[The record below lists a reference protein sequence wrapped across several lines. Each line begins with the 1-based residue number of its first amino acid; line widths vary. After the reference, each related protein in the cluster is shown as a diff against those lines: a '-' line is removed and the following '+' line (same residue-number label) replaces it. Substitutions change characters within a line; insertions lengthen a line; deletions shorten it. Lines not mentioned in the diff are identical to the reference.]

1 MATKTFRLLPPWRV
15 LLKRFFE
22 PCLPNAFRS
31 FRQYCNLIFEGPYS
45 TKSEREKV
53 TFLLLWTGRHGID
66 LYNSWTWNS
75 PEDKHKLDA
84 VWKKFSDHIE
94 PKVNAYL
101 ARFQLCQLKQHSD
114 EAVDDFIA
122 RCRVAAAKCKFADI
136 VEMNTRLIEQLII
149 GTQHDYVRGKLLERG
164 DGLASLDE
172 AMDIARTF
180 ETTKANV
187 AQFQSYGSSSSSSAT
202 VHGLRRETTHE
213 GCTRCGRRHP
223 AQGFCPAKGST
234 CRRCG
239 RKNHWD
245 IVCTETDQT
254 AEKES
259 RHHGYQRSSRG
270 AAKSSHVRGKAMVS
284 TIDECPDVDADS
296 MVFETI
302 SMNMDSMGDAQ
313 NSARDQ
319 VFVNLALRDVT
330 WNGRQTELRAK
341 VNTGAQ
347 ANVLPLRIYQ
357 KMFPDRMDKDGQ
369 PIRNFLEKSSVRLVS
384 YGGTLINQLGVCTLT
399 CTYQQTRRKT
409 RFFVTD
415 ALGPAI
421 IGLPSLEAFKIISL
435 NCEIKEAVTTP
446 VAGIHPQFTGDVIT
460 RLKTATQQDEEL
472 TVLREVI
479 SQGWPDQ
486 RKEAPT
492 AVHGYWNYR
501 DELAIEDGLI
511 VKCECIVIPRSMIQ
525 DILEQLHSAHQGGE
539 KMKLR
544 ARSTV
549 FWTGITKDIDNTV
562 SRCTQCPESQPR
574 QRREPMSPSEVPPRA
589 WHTVGGDLF
598 TLNGEYLVVVD
609 YYSKYQFVFKLSS
622 TESYSIVEKLKS
634 LFSEQGIHMI
644 LRTGNGPQFVSHKF
658 QKFAEEFGFQHTTS
672 SPYHPHGNGFIESQ
686 VKIVKQALS
695 KALKNGQDPALALLC
710 LRATPIDQVSSS
722 PAEILLG
729 RRIQDNLPR
738 RFNRKPEDDQHYQRL
753 HERQEELKRSFD
765 QHVRPLP
772 MVVPGQS
779 VNVRNPLTSR
789 WEAGKVTDVL
799 SHRSIEVDL
808 EKGSHVRRNR
818 ADIRE
823 SSVSRQPEATVSS
836 PVKTLEETESS
847 PTHEPETRTTPDS
860 SYTTRSGRVVKQ
872 PVKLDL

>member
-1 MATKTFRLLPPWRV
+1 MSSGFATPSLNWETPDI
-15 LLKRFFE
+15 
-22 PCLPNAFRS
+22 PNAFRS

-45 TKSEREKV
+45 AKSEREKV

-101 ARFQLCQLKQHSD
+101 ARFQLSQLKQHSD

-164 DGLASLDE
+164 DGLASLEE

-180 ETTKANV
+180 ETTKAHV

-254 AEKES
+254 AEKEG

-270 AAKSSHVRGKAMVS
+270 AAKSSHVRGKATVS

-302 SMNMDSMGDAQ
+302 SMHMDSMGDAQ

-319 VFVNLALRDVT
+319 AFVNLALRDVI
-330 WNGRQTELRAK
+330 WNGRQMELRAK
-341 VNTGAQ
+341 VDTGAQ
-347 ANVLPLRIYQ
+347 GNVLPLRIYQ
-357 KMFPDRMDKDGQ
+357 KMFPDRVDKGGQ

-384 YGGTLINQLGVCTLT
+384 YGGTLINQIGVCTLT

-415 ALGPAI
+415 APGPAI

-435 NCEIKEAVTTP
+435 NCEIKETVTRS

-511 VKCECIVIPRSMIQ
+511 VKGECIVIPRSMIP

-589 WHTVGGDLF
+589 WHTVGADLF

-609 YYSKYQFVFKLSS
+609 YYSKYPFVFKLSS
-622 TESYSIVEKLKS
+622 TERYSIVEKLKN
-634 LFSEQGIHMI
+634 LFSEQGIPAI

-658 QKFAEEFGFQHTTS
+658 QRFAEEFGFQHTTS

-695 KALKNGQDPALALLC
+695 KALKNGQDPAMALLC
-710 LRATPIDQVSSS
+710 LRTTPIDQVSSS

-753 HERQEELKRSFD
+753 HECQEEQKRSFD

-779 VNVRNPLTSR
+779 RQP
-789 WEAGKVTDVL
+789 EVTV
-799 SHRSIEVDL
+799 SSPVKTIE
-808 EKGSHVRRNR
+808 ETES
-818 ADIRE
+818 E
-823 SSVSRQPEATVSS
+823 SSVSMQPEATVSS
-836 PVKTLEETESS
+836 PVKTLEETESESSVSMQPEATVSSPIKTLEETESS
-847 PTHEPETRTTPDS
+847 PTQEPETRTTPDS
-860 SYTTRSGRVVKQ
+860 LCTTRSGRVVKQ
-872 PVKLDL
+872 PVKLNL

>member
-1 MATKTFRLLPPWRV
+1 ML
-15 LLKRFFE
+15 
-22 PCLPNAFRS
+22 
-31 FRQYCNLIFEGPYS
+31 
-45 TKSEREKV
+45 
-53 TFLLLWTGRHGID
+53 
-66 LYNSWTWNS
+66 
-75 PEDKHKLDA
+75 
-84 VWKKFSDHIE
+84 
-94 PKVNAYL
+94 
-101 ARFQLCQLKQHSD
+101 
-114 EAVDDFIA
+114 
-122 RCRVAAAKCKFADI
+122 
-136 VEMNTRLIEQLII
+136 
-149 GTQHDYVRGKLLERG
+149 
-164 DGLASLDE
+164 
-172 AMDIARTF
+172 
-180 ETTKANV
+180 NV
-187 AQFQSYGSSSSSSAT
+187 SSSSPALVSLQSLPFVSVRSCSCLTYELDLSALD
-202 VHGLRRETTHE
+202 V
-213 GCTRCGRRHP
+213 
-223 AQGFCPAKGST
+223 
-234 CRRCG
+234 CR
-239 RKNHWD
+239 
-245 IVCTETDQT
+245 V
-254 AEKES
+254 
-259 RHHGYQRSSRG
+259 
-270 AAKSSHVRGKAMVS
+270 GKAELPNYLWDQGPVIEFL
-284 TIDECPDVDADS
+284 TYGNKVD
-296 MVFETI
+296 
-302 SMNMDSMGDAQ
+302 
-313 NSARDQ
+313 
-319 VFVNLALRDVT
+319 
-330 WNGRQTELRAK
+330 
-341 VNTGAQ
+341 TGAQ
-347 ANVLPLRIYQ
+347 GNVLPLRIYQ
-357 KMFPDRMDKDGQ
+357 KMFPDQVDKDGQ

-384 YGGTLINQLGVCTLT
+384 YGGTLINNIGVCTLP

-415 ALGPAI
+415 APGPAI

-435 NCEIKEAVTTP
+435 NCEIKETVTRP

-492 AVHGYWNYR
+492 TVHGYWNYR

-511 VKCECIVIPRSMIQ
+511 VKGERIFIPRSMIP

-574 QRREPMSPSEVPPRA
+574 QRREPMSPSEVQPRA
-589 WHTVGGDLF
+589 WHTVGADLF

-609 YYSKYQFVFKLSS
+609 YYSKYPFVFKLSS
-622 TESYSIVEKLKS
+622 TESYSIVEKLKN
-634 LFSEQGIHMI
+634 LFSEQGIPAI

-658 QKFAEEFGFQHTTS
+658 QRFAEEFGFQHTTS

-695 KALKNGQDPALALLC
+695 KALKNGQDPAMALLC
-710 LRATPIDQVSSS
+710 LRTAPIDQVSSS

-753 HERQEELKRSFD
+753 HERQEEQKRSFD

-779 VNVRNPLTSR
+779 LNVRHPLTSR

-799 SHRSIEVDL
+799 RHRSIEVDL

-818 ADIRE
+818 VDIRE

-836 PVKTLEETESS
+836 PVKTLEETESESSVSMQPEATVSSPVKTLEETEGS
-847 PTHEPETRTTPDS
+847 PTHEPETKTTPDS
-860 SYTTRSGRVVKQ
+860 LYTTRSGRVVKQ

>member
-1 MATKTFRLLPPWRV
+1 MSSGFATPSLNWETPDI
-15 LLKRFFE
+15 
-22 PCLPNAFRS
+22 PNAFRS

-45 TKSEREKV
+45 AKSEREKV

-84 VWKKFSDHIE
+84 VWKFSDHIE

-101 ARFQLCQLKQHSD
+101 ARFQLSQLKQHSD

-180 ETTKANV
+180 ETTKAHV

-254 AEKES
+254 AEKEG
-259 RHHGYQRSSRG
+259 RHYGYQRSSRG
-270 AAKSSHVRGKAMVS
+270 AAKSSHVRGNATVS

-302 SMNMDSMGDAQ
+302 SMHMDSMGDAQ

-319 VFVNLALRDVT
+319 VFVNLALRDVI

-341 VNTGAQ
+341 VDTGAQ
-347 ANVLPLRIYQ
+347 GNVLPLRIYQ
-357 KMFPDRMDKDGQ
+357 KMFPNRVDKGGQ

-384 YGGTLINQLGVCTLT
+384 YGGTLINQIGVCTLT

-415 ALGPAI
+415 APGPAI

-435 NCEIKEAVTTP
+435 NCEIKETVTRP

-511 VKCECIVIPRSMIQ
+511 VKGECIVIPRSMIP

-589 WHTVGGDLF
+589 WHTVGADLF

-609 YYSKYQFVFKLSS
+609 YYSKYPFVFKLSS
-622 TESYSIVEKLKS
+622 TERYSIVEKLKN
-634 LFSEQGIHMI
+634 LFSEQGIPAI

-658 QKFAEEFGFQHTTS
+658 QRFAEEFGFQHTTS

-695 KALKNGQDPALALLC
+695 KALKNGQDPAMALLC
-710 LRATPIDQVSSS
+710 LRTTPIDQVSSS

-753 HERQEELKRSFD
+753 HERQEEQKRSFD

-779 VNVRNPLTSR
+779 RQP
-789 WEAGKVTDVL
+789 EVTV
-799 SHRSIEVDL
+799 SSPVKTL
-808 EKGSHVRRNR
+808 EETES
-818 ADIRE
+818 E
-823 SSVSRQPEATVSS
+823 SSVSMQPEATVSS

-847 PTHEPETRTTPDS
+847 PTQEPETRTTPDS
-860 SYTTRSGRVVKQ
+860 LCTTRSGRVVRQ
-872 PVKLDL
+872 PVKLNL